1 MRCQLR
7 SADRT
12 LYDGDASLVVA
23 QSPRGE
29 FAIMDGHAPL
39 IAVLAPGAIRIQD
52 AGQEHVYV
60 CRGGTLR
67 VGDDATTL
75 LVESALAL
83 DEIDAESVH
92 EQLAALGASEDSAA
106 DDEEYLLALQAAME
120 RHG

>member
-1 MRCQLR
+1 MHCQLR

-39 IAVLAPGAIRIQD
+39 IAVLAGGTIRIQEPE
-52 AGQEHVYV
+52 QEHVFV
-60 CRGGTLR
+60 SRGGTLR
-67 VGDDATTL
+67 VAADRTTL
-75 LVESALAL
+75 LVESAQSI
-83 DEIDAESVH
+83 DEIDA
-92 EQLAALGASEDSAA
+92 A
-106 DDEEYLLALQAAME
+106 ALQAELMSLETSGNGMDDEAAYIRALLAAKE